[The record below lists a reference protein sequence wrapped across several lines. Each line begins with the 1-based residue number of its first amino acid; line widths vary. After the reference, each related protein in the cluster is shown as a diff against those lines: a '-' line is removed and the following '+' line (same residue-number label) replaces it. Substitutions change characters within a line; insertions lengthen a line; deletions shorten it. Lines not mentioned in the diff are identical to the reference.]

1 MNCIIVD
8 DEYPAREEL
17 KYFINKY
24 SDDIDIIGEF
34 DNSVDTLKYMEDNSP
49 DIIFL
54 DINMPGM
61 NGIDLAKVINR
72 FNEKPI
78 IIFTTAY
85 GEYAPKAFEIKAFD
99 YIMKPFSN
107 KRIRDVLNRLNNIK
121 LNQDNNKDII
131 TDKIPVK
138 KDNVIIMIKIQDI
151 SCCRAFEKQT
161 IVYTQDGEYIVNLG
175 ISKLFDKLPHDL
187 FFKCHRC
194 YILNIENV
202 KEIIPWFN
210 NTFLVKVN
218 GVKEKIPV
226 SRNKVNEFKRLMH
239 L

>member
-24 SDDIDIIGEF
+24 SDDIKIAGEF
-34 DNSVDTLKYMEDNSP
+34 DNSVDTLKYMEDNNP
-49 DIIFL
+49 NIVFL
-54 DINMPGM
+54 DINMSGM
-61 NGIDLAKVINR
+61 NGIDLAKVINK
-72 FNEKPI
+72 FNDKPI

-85 GEYAPKAFEIKAFD
+85 GEYAPKAFEVKAFD
-99 YIMKPFSN
+99 YIMKPFSD
-107 KRIRDVLNRLNNIK
+107 KRIKDVLDRLSNLK
-121 LNQDNNKDII
+121 LSKESNQNII

-138 KDNVIIMIKIQDI
+138 KGDVIIMIKIHDI
-151 SCCRAFEKQT
+151 SCCKAFEKQT
-161 IVYTQDGEYIVNLG
+161 IVYTQDGEYVINFG

-202 KEIIPWFN
+202 EEIIPWFN
-210 NTFLVKVN
+210 NTFLVKLK
-218 GVKEKIPV
+218 GVKEKVPV
-226 SRNKVNEFKRLMH
+226 SRNKVNEFKHLMH